1 MSKIKCVKLELD
13 EGSNYLVDR
22 IEDDE
27 WWTQITGG
35 ETGEVFRVEIIEM
48 DEEKLKEMPEFDGF

>member
-1 MSKIKCVKLELD
+1 MITCVKLELE

-22 IEDDE
+22 IEGNDWRTE
-27 WWTQITGG
+27 ITMG
-35 ETGEVFRVEIIEM
+35 EPGEVFRVEIIEM